1 MFLLLGICLGTAW
14 PDFSPLKTSFLR
26 YHRCL
31 PDVLKES
38 PALTLLIVSLN
49 QTKSPSAPS
58 NFVVTPGAALTH
70 LLMCNIWL
78 TEKIHSLFYYVFHSS
93 CTWSK
98 HLQVA
103 VRHSLYWASVC
114 TAQRALLCTSLF
126 EPSCGSSLTPLAVAR
141 GRGPAEGEPPVLLL
155 LRAALA
161 LCRDDGRVLEVKV
174 TVQNILI
181 AELLYVFLYYFFLV
195 YFCGPGYLT
204 VDCSKKA
211 IFYYFKFL
219 ACLLFWFQY
228 MHMLKCCVP
237 VKRTWLFQTKRIPE
251 ETHRIKCVQADLI
264 SALVFHI
271 FSMQS
276 NCWQWYSW

>member
-1 MFLLLGICLGTAW
+1 MLRHSMTWLFPFENKL
-14 PDFSPLKTSFLR
+14 FR

-31 PDVLKES
+31 PDVLKEI

-114 TAQRALLCTSLF
+114 TAQRALLCTSLSGMF

-141 GRGPAEGEPPVLLL
+141 GRGPAEGEPPVLPL

-161 LCRDDGRVLEVKV
+161 LCRDNGRVLEVKV

-181 AELLYVFLYYFFLV
+181 AEFLYVFLYSSWFILVVLDTLLWTAVKRQFFPILSS
-195 YFCGPGYLT
+195 LH
-204 VDCSKKA
+204 A
-211 IFYYFKFL
+211 YYFDFSICTCWNAAYQLKGHGYFKLSVFL
-219 ACLLFWFQY
+219 R
-228 MHMLKCCVP
+228 KP
-237 VKRTWLFQTKRIPE
+237 IE
-251 ETHRIKCVQADLI
+251 
-264 SALVFHI
+264 
-271 FSMQS
+271 
-276 NCWQWYSW
+276 